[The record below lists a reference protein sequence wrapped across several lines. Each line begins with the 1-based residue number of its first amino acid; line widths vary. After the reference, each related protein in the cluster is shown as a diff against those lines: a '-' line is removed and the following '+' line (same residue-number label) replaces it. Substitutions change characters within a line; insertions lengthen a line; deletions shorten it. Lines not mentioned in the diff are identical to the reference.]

1 MDKLIKS
8 INTIGENSLHFFHKP
23 ATDTVAMN
31 LPTLLILRLFIV
43 CIIASV
49 FSLPTSNLYAEN
61 QQKQQKKLQRQINSA
76 TTTLKNARATSY
88 KLHRDVLSAE
98 KKLSDAS
105 RQLHST
111 EQKINKLATKLNKSN
126 ALRQKLQQQT
136 EQEKNALSQQMQA
149 LYTSGK
155 QSHLRLLLKQDDPSD
170 ISRTVKY
177 FEYLNL
183 HRVKRISKIKTRLE
197 KIQTVQLQI
206 NEDTQALTNLQ
217 KQQGNAKKE
226 LKHAVAAR
234 EKSYKHQRRTVTT
247 NKQAL
252 NKLKTQ
258 ESRLQGVIARLAAK
272 QAKADKKR
280 KQREKLA
287 KLEKQR
293 AKKEKAKAKNKK
305 LKKAKKKRILATP
318 HYVPNKAFSSLKGKL
333 SWPVRGRITKTYGS
347 SRNSKQKW
355 KGVIISAAGGSKVRA
370 VARGKVEF
378 SGRLNGYGYLII
390 IRHDNNYRSLYAY
403 NRSVYKKQGQIVN
416 LGDTIAA
423 VGNSGG
429 RSQNGL
435 YFEIRKGT
443 SYRNPAHWC
452 R

>member
-1 MDKLIKS
+1 MRILSKPVFNAVVKNTVIKKTF
-8 INTIGENSLHFFHKP
+8 TIL
-23 ATDTVAMN
+23 T
-31 LPTLLILRLFIV
+31 LRLIIV
-43 CIIASV
+43 CIFASV
-49 FSLPTSNLYAEN
+49 VFPPISILHAEN
-61 QQKQQKKLQRQINSA
+61 QQQKKLQRKINSA
-76 TTTLKNARATSY
+76 TTNLQNARVTSN
-88 KLHRDVLSAE
+88 KLHRDVLNAE
-98 KKLSDAS
+98 KKLNDAS
-105 RQLHST
+105 RLLHNT
-111 EQKINKLATKLNKSN
+111 ESAINRLATKLIKSN
-126 ALRQKLQQQT
+126 ALKQKLQKQT
-136 EQEKNALSQQMQA
+136 DQEKDALSQQMQA

-183 HRVKRISKIKTRLE
+183 HRVKRINKIKTRLE

-206 NEDTQALTNLQ
+206 NKDTHALTTLQ
-217 KQQGNAKKE
+217 KQQVVTKKE
-226 LKHAVAAR
+226 LKIAVKQR
-234 EKSYKHQRRTVTT
+234 EKSYKHQRRKVTT
-247 NKQAL
+247 KKQEL
-252 NKLKTQ
+252 TKLKNQ
-258 ESRLQGVIARLAAK
+258 EHRLQGVIARLAAK
-272 QAKADKKR
+272 QAKAERLR
-280 KQREKLA
+280 KQKIKQA
-287 KLEKQR
+287 KLEKVR
-293 AKKEKAKAKNKK
+293 AQKAKNNKSKK
-305 LKKAKKKRILATP
+305 TKKPSKKVILATP
-318 HYVPNKAFSSLKGKL
+318 HYVPNKAFSSLKGRL

-347 SRNSKQKW
+347 KRNSKQKW

-403 NRSVYKKQGQIVN
+403 NRSVYKKQGQIVK
-416 LGDTIAA
+416 LGEVIAA

-443 SYRNPAHWC
+443 SHRNPSSWC